1 MVKTKDIVILG
12 RPLQLQER
20 SKAQMKGVSIGDSLA
35 YKFYDGEFHG
45 MSLLFAEPKGKV
57 ASPRSLS
64 VTASNLTSL
73 LQRPTVF
80 LLPTC
85 PAYERQRLID
95 KDVYFVASD
104 KYVHLPMLL
113 ANERIRKTKQAKA
126 LTPVAQYLLLANER
140 IRKTKQAKALTPVA
154 QYLLLYHLQIESI
167 EGLAARDLEDKLPY
181 SYASITLGITCLEDL
196 GLCQKVAD
204 GSKRK
209 VIRFDKTGKDLWE
222 QAQSVLIN
230 PVEERIFCDDL
241 LSDGHYP
248 ACGINALAHY
258 TWLNPDPERIIMMT
272 VKQLRDFRSS
282 GTLVRPNEFDG
293 NIIIEAWKYPP
304 VTKIG
309 AEAEW
314 VDRLSLAVSLRDN
327 YDARVQGE
335 LTRLIEQSL

>member
-1 MVKTKDIVILG
+1 MVKTKDIFILG

-20 SKAQMKGVSIGDSLA
+20 SKAQMKGVTIGDSLA

-57 ASPRSLS
+57 ATPRSLS

-95 KDVYFVASD
+95 KDVYFIASD

-113 ANERIRKTKQAKA
+113 ANERIRKTKQAK
-126 LTPVAQYLLLANER
+126 V
-140 IRKTKQAKALTPVA
+140 LTPVA

-167 EGLAARDLEDKLPY
+167 EGLAARDLQDNMPY

-204 GSKRK
+204 GSQRK
-209 VIRFDKTGKDLWE
+209 VIHFDKTGKDLWE

-241 LSDGHYP
+241 LSDEHYP

-258 TWLNPDPERIIMMT
+258 TWLNPDQERIIMMT
-272 VKQLRDFRSS
+272 VKQLRDLRSS

-293 NIIIEAWKYPP
+293 NIIIETWKYPP

-309 AEAEW
+309 TKAEW
-314 VDRLSLAVSLRDN
+314 VDRLSLAVSLRE
-327 YDARVQGE
+327 DADPRVEGE
-335 LTRLIEQSL
+335 VERLINDIEWNA